1 VNSFFLP
8 NLMALLVQA
17 AGALLLA
24 GLSVVLYRT
33 ARSRALGF
41 WAGAWVSLFVAVAS
55 LWAGLSFGA
64 MPDAAAS
71 IYLFG
76 EYVFGFL
83 LLAGCW
89 TYAGLAGPSKR
100 EIWLVIPGVFVADLL
115 PRIGGQGLT
124 VFFVFHT
131 LIFGSF
137 FLAALRVTRSVSIT
151 PRRAPGL
158 RVIQVALGLLAL
170 DNFQYAPAF
179 AFSLWRGEPATTY
192 WQFSPLYDLFFEVM
206 LMFGTVMVVTGDI
219 QHDLEAANRNLAQAR
234 DRFAAMAQIDHL
246 TSALNR
252 HVFHTLVQSR
262 LGSDRT
268 SVRGCIAMIDIDD
281 LKVVNDRYGH
291 PAGDAAIRAVASAI
305 RSCIRADDLL
315 FRWGGDEFLVVLFG
329 VAEPE
334 ARDRFAE
341 LRGRLE
347 HTMLAGMAWPVDLS
361 AAVGV
366 APFAE
371 ATTFDD
377 VIALADAMMYG
388 AKKRQL
394 VT

>member
-24 GLSVVLYRT
+24 ALSVVLYRT
-33 ARSRALGF
+33 THSRALGF
-41 WAGAWVSLFVAVAS
+41 WSAAWLTLFFAVSS
-55 LWAGLSFGA
+55 LWGA
-64 MPDAAAS
+64 FSVGALRATAQS
-71 IYLFG
+71 TYLFG
-76 EYVFGFL
+76 EYLFGFL

-100 EIWLVIPGVFVADLL
+100 EVWLIGPGALLAYLL
-115 PRIGGQGLT
+115 PRAGGQGFNA
-124 VFFVFHT
+124 FFVFHT
-131 LIFGSF
+131 LIFGAF
-137 FLAALRVTRSVSIT
+137 FLAALRTTRMVSRSRLRT
-151 PRRAPGL
+151 PGL
-158 RVIQVALGLLAL
+158 RVMQAALGLLAL
-170 DNFQYAPAF
+170 DYFQYAPAF
-179 AFSLWRGEPATTY
+179 AFSIWRGEPATTY

-219 QHDLEAANRNLAQAR
+219 QHDLEVANRNLAQAR

-252 HVFHTLVQSR
+252 HVFHALVESR
-262 LGSDRT
+262 QGADRT
-268 SVRGCIAMIDIDD
+268 SVRGCVAMIDIDD
-281 LKVVNDRYGH
+281 LKVVNDHYGH
-291 PAGDAAIRAVASAI
+291 PTGDAAIRAVASAI
-305 RSCIRADDLL
+305 RGCIRADDLL

-329 VAEPE
+329 VSEQE
-334 ARDRFAE
+334 ARERFGS
-341 LRGRLE
+341 LRARLRR
-347 HTMLAGMAWPVDLS
+347 TTLAGVMTPLDLS
-361 AAVGV
+361 AAVGL

-371 ATTFDD
+371 ATPFDD

>member
-1 VNSFFLP
+1 MNSFFQP

-24 GLSVVLYRT
+24 ALSVVLYQT

-41 WAGAWVSLFVAVAS
+41 WAGAWLSLLVAVAT
-55 LWAGLSFGA
+55 LWVGLYFGT
-64 MPDAAAS
+64 MRSTAAS
-71 IYLFG
+71 VYLFG

-115 PRIGGQGLT
+115 PRVGGQGLT
-124 VFFVFHT
+124 VFFVLHT

-137 FLAALRVTRSVSIT
+137 FLAALRVTRSVST
-151 PRRAPGL
+151 TRRRAPGL
-158 RVIQVALGLLAL
+158 RVIQVALGLLAV
-170 DNFQYAPAF
+170 DYFHYAPAF

-252 HVFHTLVQSR
+252 HVFHALVQSR
-262 LGSDRT
+262 LGSERT
-268 SVRGCIAMIDIDD
+268 SVRGCVAMIDIDD

-305 RSCIRADDLL
+305 RGCIRADDLL

-334 ARDRFAE
+334 ARDRFAD

-347 HTMLAGMAWPVDLS
+347 HTMLAGLGSPVDLS

-366 APFAE
+366 APFVE
-371 ATTFDD
+371 ATTFDE